1 MEARDRHG
9 AGDHEQ
15 DGHGP
20 GAGPSADDEPEEEDR
35 LDVQV
40 RKLLKGTGAGRRGHG
55 LGRGGRGGADVEVA
69 GVEVAGVEV
78 AGVDVT
84 GVDGAGVFKALELCF
99 STKVYWTRRRRLLAA
114 LVVSEV
120 VVAEGE
126 AEMVMTSFTTFR
138 HEILRV

>member
-1 MEARDRHG
+1 MMIWRLEIDMVLGIMNRTVMVLALVHLLMMSLRKKIDWMCRCG
-9 AGDHEQ
+9 SSLKAVVLVDVVTDVDAAGVD
-15 DGHGP
+15 
-20 GAGPSADDEPEEEDR
+20 A
-35 LDVQV
+35 
-40 RKLLKGTGAGRRGHG
+40 
-55 LGRGGRGGADVEVA
+55 A

-84 GVDGAGVFKALELCF
+84 GVDGAGVFKALEVCF